1 MKKLLV
7 LLSVVFMIF
16 TSCSSDSSDNQSSPG
31 LVKKII
37 STSGSSTNTILY
49 TYSGNKI
56 QSINYNNSHSIQYTY
71 SGNLIVNIKQY
82 DSNNS
87 LTSQTVYTY
96 DGNQRVTQEK
106 YIGYLGSY
114 EETKVFTYNANNTVD
129 FVVLDEALNPTESTG
144 VIYLNATGE
153 VTKIER
159 FFQGN
164 FSSRYEVTN
173 DTKNNPL
180 KNITGYDKLPT
191 TFNQL
196 HNNLLTKYTNY
207 LGVETSRS
215 EFEYTYNADD
225 YVNTFQQKL
234 YNDGVLQTT
243 TNVQYFYE

>member
-7 LLSVVFMIF
+7 LLSVTFMIL
-16 TSCSSDSSDNQSSPG
+16 TSCSSDSSDNQNNSE

-37 STSGSSTNTILY
+37 STSGSSTNTIQY
-49 TYSGNKI
+49 TYNGNKLL
-56 QSINYNNSHSIQYTY
+56 SISYNNSQTIQYTY
-71 SGNLIVNIKQY
+71 SGNLIINVKKYQP
-82 DSNNS
+82 NNF
-87 LTSQTVYTY
+87 LAGETIYTY
-96 DGNQRVTQEK
+96 DSSQRVSQER
-106 YIGYLGSY
+106 YIDYYSSY
-114 EETKVFTYNANNTVD
+114 EETKIYTHNADNTVD
-129 FVVLDEALNPTESTG
+129 FIVVDESLNLTGSTG

-153 VTKIER
+153 VTKIEK

-164 FSSRYEVTN
+164 FASRYEVTN
-173 DTKNNPL
+173 DNKNNPL

-191 TFNQL
+191 TFNQM

-234 YNDGVLQTT
+234 YNDGVLQSTT
-243 TNVQYFYE
+243 SVQYLYE